1 MGVEWSD
8 VAQDRD
14 KLRSFVNKVM
24 NLRIYKIQG
33 NTWPAEG
40 KIESQKGPWLMELVS
55 YLVS

>member
-33 NTWPAEG
+33 NT
-40 KIESQKGPWLMELVS
+40 
-55 YLVS
+55 